1 MEDPAQLA
9 REAFVVGVAIIP
21 LWWTVRQ
28 VTTAMSLGFSSMENK
43 ATLDVALSAALLHL
57 VAEETGVNAWY
68 LTNSFAAQKA
78 FSKID
83 GVVVSSDLGGLRLDN
98 Y

>member
-1 MEDPAQLA
+1 MSDQLG
-9 REAFVVGVAIIP
+9 REALAVGVAVIP
-21 LWWTVRQ
+21 LWWLVRKA
-28 VTTAMSLGFSSMENK
+28 TMTMSLGLTNESKEI
-43 ATLDVALSAALLHL
+43 LDVALSAALLHL

-78 FSKID
+78 FSKLD
-83 GVVVSSDLGGLRLDN
+83 GVVVSSDMGGLRFNN

>member
-28 VTTAMSLGFSSMENK
+28 VTTAMSLGFTSENK

-57 VAEETGVNAWY
+57 VAEETGVNTWY

-78 FSKID
+78 FSKLD